1 MRGLMT
7 KKEQIEASFY
17 KMKAQLKQSLP
28 DDLDELKDITAKLLV
43 QNTVLKEEL
52 ELSKKSSSVIP

>member
-1 MRGLMT
+1 MT